1 MHICDNTAVRI
12 GKFLLA
18 ALIFIATG
26 AAAAT
31 SPRGPFL
38 GVAWY
43 PEQWPESAWE
53 NDLALMER
61 AGIRMVRVGEF
72 AWSSLEPRE
81 NDFQFDWLERAV
93 AKAAAH
99 HIVTVL
105 GTPTDAPP
113 AWLTEKYPE
122 TLNVD
127 ANGRRATH
135 GMRRQ
140 FSYTSTKYRE
150 LCRRIVSRMAERF
163 GSNPNVVGWQIG
175 NEFTEDSYDPES
187 RRRFHEWLAA
197 KFKTLEELNRR
208 WTTAYWSQT
217 YTSWDQIPMESTR
230 GNPGLLLDYHRFVSD
245 MWREFVRNQVD
256 AVRAV
261 TKTQFVTTNY
271 GGLGWADR
279 FDRYLVAS
287 DLDFITWDDYVGSGH
302 LNVVRNGA
310 THDLARGWKQKNFW
324 VMEAQP
330 GFVDWAPVSN
340 SLDPGEVR
348 DMAWQAVGHGAD
360 CYAFWQWRSALN
372 GQEQYHGTL
381 AGADGQ
387 PVPLYEEVRRIG
399 GEFTAASS
407 AVDGTEPVSEAAIL
421 HDYDSRW
428 AIDFHPQSQRYDQIQ
443 VLLDYYEPLRRAAQ
457 SVDIVAARAPLSRY
471 KLVVAPSLNVIDD
484 ALSRHLLDYVQQG
497 GQLVL
502 GPRSGMKDADNSL
515 QIQRQPGPLVPALG
529 GRVEQFYALLDDIPV
544 EGSWGSGKA
553 SIWAE
558 MMSASAPDVEVL
570 MRYGAGNGW
579 LDGQPAVLTRAV
591 GKGRI
596 IYVGAVMDKAVMKSA
611 IGWMVRSAGIPTP
624 LAGVPDGVE
633 VCRRV
638 GQGREV
644 FVLINYDKQERT
656 VAVGNGFR
664 NVLSGGAQATP
675 LALPA
680 RGVAVL
686 ERAAR

>member
-1 MHICDNTAVRI
+1 VRI
-12 GKFLLA
+12 PKLSVAAFLFLA
-18 ALIFIATG
+18 AHG
-26 AAAAT
+26 A
-31 SPRGPFL
+31 SPVPKGPFL

-43 PEQWPESAWE
+43 PEQWPESTWE
-53 NDLALMER
+53 NDVTLMER
-61 AGIRMVRVGEF
+61 AGIRMVRIGEF
-72 AWSSLEPRE
+72 AWSSMEPRE
-81 NDFQFDWLERAV
+81 GVFQFDWLAHAIE
-93 AKAAAH
+93 KAAAH

-127 ANGRRATH
+127 ANGRRASH

-140 FSYTSTKYRE
+140 FSYGSTRYRE
-150 LCRRIVSRMAERF
+150 LSRLIVSKMAERF
-163 GSNPNVVGWQIG
+163 GANSNVVGWQIG
-175 NEFTEDSYDPES
+175 NEFTDDSYDPES
-187 RRRFHEWLAA
+187 RRRFHQWLAA
-197 KFKTLEELNRR
+197 KYKTLDELNRR

-217 YTSWDQIPMESTR
+217 YTSWDQVPMESTR

-245 MWREFVRNQVD
+245 TWRDFVRNQVD
-256 AVRAV
+256 AIRAV

-310 THDLARGWKQKNFW
+310 THDLARGWKRKNFW

-387 PVPLYEEVRRIG
+387 PVPLYDEVQRIG
-399 GEFTAASS
+399 REFATASKAI
-407 AVDGTEPVSEAAIL
+407 DGTEPISQVAIL

-443 VLLDYYEPLRRAAQ
+443 VLLDYYEPLRRATQ
-457 SVDIVAARAPLSRY
+457 SVDIVAARAPLGRY
-471 KLVVAPSLNVIDD
+471 KLVAAPSLNVIDD
-484 ALSRHLLDYVQQG
+484 ELAKHLLDYVEQG

-515 QIQRQPGPLVPALG
+515 ETRRQPGPLVPSLG
-529 GRVEQFYALLDDIPV
+529 GRVEQFYALLDEIPV
-544 EGSWGSGKA
+544 DGNWGKGKA
-553 SIWAE
+553 VVWAE
-558 MMSASAPDVEVL
+558 MLTPLADNTEVV
-570 MRYGAGNGW
+570 MRYGTGNGW
-579 LDGQPAVLTRAV
+579 LDGKPAVLTRPL
-591 GKGRI
+591 GKGSI
-596 IYVGAVMDKAVMKSA
+596 TYVGALLDKSVMQNAMQA
-611 IGWMVRSAGIPTP
+611 MLQTAGIRAPF
-624 LAGVPDGVE
+624 AGVPDGVE

-638 GQGREV
+638 GGGREV
-644 FVLINYDKQERT
+644 FVLINYEKQERS
-656 VAVGNGFR
+656 VPVESGFQ
-664 NVLSGGAQATP
+664 NVLSGGAQVNP
-675 LALPA
+675 LVLPA

-686 ERAAR
+686 ERTAR